1 MSHSQLRK
9 ETDCLNCGATVQGR
23 YCHVCGQEN
32 VEPKETF
39 WHMVTHFF
47 YDITHFDGSFF
58 TTLKDLL
65 FKPGFLS
72 TEYMLGRRKKYLHPI
87 RMYVF
92 TSAVFFLVF
101 FSLFHISENDITG
114 SDTSAKLEENLKRIK
129 KDALA
134 EAKTAEDSA
143 RVIKGLEL
151 LEVNEKKKEKTT
163 DTVLKAKALPKGN
176 MNFTMSKDVSEYS
189 SVEEYDSIQET
200 LPKAKRDN
208 ALSRAIMRK
217 TVALNIK
224 YEGDQRKILDEF
236 INTFMHSIP
245 YLLFVSLPLFAWYMR
260 LLHWRRRKEFYFADH
275 GVFLIHLYIFT
286 FLFFLLYFGLD
297 KLEDKTHWSWIG
309 IIQFIL
315 MLAGVI
321 YTIIAMR
328 NFYRQ
333 GWGKTILKF
342 ILFNI
347 LCTISILL
355 LFAIFLGLSFYKI

>member
-1 MSHSQLRK
+1 VSHTPLRK

-23 YCHVCGQEN
+23 YCQVCGQEN
-32 VEPKETF
+32 TEPKETF

-72 TEYMLGRRKKYLHPI
+72 KEYMIGRRKKYLHPV

-101 FSLFHISENDITG
+101 FSLFHISEKDIDVKDST
-114 SDTSAKLEENLKRIK
+114 AKIEEGLKVVK
-129 KDALA
+129 QEAFKD
-134 EAKTAEDSA
+134 AKTAEDSA
-143 RVIKGLEL
+143 KVLKGIEL
-151 LEVNEKKKEKTT
+151 LGLEKKKESKA
-163 DTVLKAKALPKGN
+163 DTALIIKPQAKGDIK
-176 MNFTMSKDVSEYS
+176 FTMDRDINEYS
-189 SVEEYDSIQET
+189 SVEEYDSLQKT
-200 LPKAKRDN
+200 LAVSKQDN
-208 ALSRAIMRK
+208 WMTKMIIRK
-217 TVALNIK
+217 SIALNIK
-224 YEGDQRKILDEF
+224 YEGDQRKIFTEL
-236 INTFMHSIP
+236 INTFMHSFP
-245 YLLFVSLPLFAWYMR
+245 YLLFVSLPLFALYLR
-260 LLHWRRRKEFYFADH
+260 LLYLRKRKEFYFADH

-297 KLEDKTHWSWIG
+297 KLENKTQWRPIG
-309 IIQFIL
+309 IIQGLLI
-315 MLAGVI
+315 LAGVI
-321 YTIIAMR
+321 YAIIAMK

-347 LCTISILL
+347 LCTVSILI
-355 LFAIFLGLSFYKI
+355 LFAVFLGFSFYKI